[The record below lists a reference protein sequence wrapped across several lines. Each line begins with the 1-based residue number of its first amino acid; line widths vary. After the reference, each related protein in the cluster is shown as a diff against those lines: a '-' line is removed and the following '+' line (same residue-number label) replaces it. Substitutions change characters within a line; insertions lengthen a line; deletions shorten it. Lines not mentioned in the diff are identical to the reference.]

1 MIIIHKEYMNEDR
14 IIDSEVVVYF
24 QIRDNAEKW
33 LLSKGYS
40 RQSENKFMLD
50 ERDNIVAVIE
60 HLNRLD

>member
-1 MIIIHKEYMNEDR
+1 MNEDK
-14 IIDSEVVVYF
+14 IIDSEVVGYF
-24 QIRDNAEKW
+24 QRRDNAEKW

-50 ERDNIVAVIE
+50 DRDTIVAVIE